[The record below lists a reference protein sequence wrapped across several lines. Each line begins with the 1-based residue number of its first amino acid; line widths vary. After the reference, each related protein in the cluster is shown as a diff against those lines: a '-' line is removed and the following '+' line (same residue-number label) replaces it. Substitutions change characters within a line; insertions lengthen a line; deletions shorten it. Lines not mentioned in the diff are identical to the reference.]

1 MGAFC
6 IVKETEGRYWFVLVD
21 DKDNLLLR
29 GSEGHGTRTDC
40 EMSYEAVRLHAPH
53 MVRYVMRGFA
63 GRYSFALKD
72 ATGRV
77 IGVSGIFATE
87 KSRRSRIAALQ
98 RIAPVAPLVD
108 LSQRV
113 LQHETGPRS
122 HA

>member
-29 GSEGHGTRTDC
+29 GSEGHATRTDC

-63 GRYSFALKD
+63 GRCSFALKD

-87 KSRRSRIAALQ
+87 KSRRTRIAALK
-98 RIAPVAPLVD
+98 RIDPVARLVD
-108 LSQRV
+108 LSQLG
-113 LQHETGPRS
+113 LQH
-122 HA
+122 